1 MYKSST
7 ALRECQLPVRMA
19 VLFFDGNLGVLL
31 VYSVVM
37 GSAFTRRVDK
47 GDEGDTEKKI
57 TFARCTSRCLA
68 LHITQLS
75 ASFRSLQDDNILAWC
90 GKKRRCSQCMQPCM
104 GQWEEASQQCHKKC
118 ENHHECVTS
127 CEFLKSLKMNK
138 QGDCPPPHR
147 ASGFTAACV
156 LSCSIDK
163 DCPGIKKCCANGC
176 GFTCQVP
183 VNKNKGLPLKP
194 NTGFIFNEHFNG
206 SIGITWKSRFNV
218 SAEPVLYILQR
229 RWNYGIQPSED
240 RSTSW
245 QTITVTATHRFSM
258 TDIRPNR
265 WYQFRVAAVNVHGTL
280 GFTTPSKHFHS
291 RKDPLPP
298 TAPTGL
304 RHGNLTTV
312 HDGTLTVHITWAAPQ
327 EQDLKIH
334 HYRISWRSKTNLHA
348 GSKRDSWR
356 LTDGANT
363 EFSLEN
369 LLPNTEY
376 LVKIQAVSFWGQK
389 RLKSSK
395 SQLIIRT
402 TLKDPKLS
410 NLHPIDG
417 CKTIQTSCTLQASS
431 IYHNNQ
437 VHIKVSWKP
446 VSENHVE
453 FKTYLIKWKP
463 VLCENNENVPERKA
477 TVQGSN
483 FVISGLLFAC
493 KYKVTVRPFTLQAS
507 SVEEMTF
514 VKTPRCNNMK
524 VKNLKDA
531 QCPRQ
536 GRHRLSRNGIQKT
549 EKLTAA
555 FHKVN
560 GKIQGEFQWQAFQKV
575 PTQNLTGFLFSW
587 AEISG
592 ATAVYSTQI
601 LPADFARVV
610 IENLK
615 PSTFYHIKLR
625 AIYSNQEE
633 LSIEKTFKTP
643 IFR

>member
-1 MYKSST
+1 MYKSIT

-31 VYSVVM
+31 VYSIVM
-37 GSAFTRRVDK
+37 GAAFTRRVDK
-47 GDEGDTEKKI
+47 RDEGDTEKKI
-57 TFARCTSRCLA
+57 TLARCTSRCLTH
-68 LHITQLS
+68 HITQLS

-118 ENHHECVTS
+118 E
-127 CEFLKSLKMNK
+127 
-138 QGDCPPPHR
+138 
-147 ASGFTAACV
+147 
-156 LSCSIDK
+156 
-163 DCPGIKKCCANGC
+163 
-176 GFTCQVP
+176 
-183 VNKNKGLPLKP
+183 
-194 NTGFIFNEHFNG
+194 
-206 SIGITWKSRFNV
+206 
-218 SAEPVLYILQR
+218 
-229 RWNYGIQPSED
+229 
-240 RSTSW
+240 
-245 QTITVTATHRFSM
+245 TATHRFSM
-258 TDIRPNR
+258 PDIRPNR

-291 RKDPLPP
+291 KKDPLPP
-298 TAPTGL
+298 AAPTGL
-304 RHGNLTTV
+304 RQGNLTTI
-312 HDGTLTVHITWAAPQ
+312 HDGTLTVRITWAAPQ

-334 HYRISWRSKTNLHA
+334 HYRISWSSKTNSDLQA
-348 GSKRDSWR
+348 GRKKDSWR

-395 SQLIIRT
+395 SQLIIST

-410 NLHPIDG
+410 NLHTMDV
-417 CKTIQTSCTLQASS
+417 CKSFQTTGSCTLQAFS

-437 VHIKVSWKP
+437 VHIKVSWTP

-493 KYKVTVRPFTLQAS
+493 KYRVTVRPFTLQAS

-536 GRHRLSRNGIQKT
+536 GRHRLSRNVIQKT

-555 FHKVN
+555 FHEVN

-575 PTQNLTGFLFSW
+575 PMQNLTGFLFSW

-601 LPADFARVV
+601 LPADFACVV

-615 PSTFYHIKLR
+615 PSTSYHIKLR
-625 AIYSNQEE
+625 AVYSNQEE
-633 LSIEKTFKTP
+633 LSIEKTFNTP
-643 IFR
+643 LFR